1 MISKE
6 DYNECLEHFKEDDFV
21 RVESWDST
29 TDVIKIII
37 KGLDGT
43 PYEKGNFKFQINL
56 KSEFKSLPHRTKISK
71 NDFIENITV
80 GEFKRKLIKTY
91 SQDSILAIQLIFKG
105 KVLPDQLRFSKI
117 GIHPEKDA
125 ITIMTTQAGYPRL
138 WNKGKIYCETLIW
151 HPNIDCTIPPGSEN
165 FFLGESWN
173 PAVSLTILIE
183 GIKALIH
190 MIPPIFDL
198 SIPLNKKAAD
208 QYLNNKDEFERKA
221 RVWNKKYTQQ
231 GGA

>member
-6 DYNECLEHFKEDDFV
+6 EYNECIEHFKEDDFV
-21 RVESWDST
+21 RVESWDSI

-43 PYEKGNFKFQINL
+43 PYEKGSFKFQINL
-56 KSEFKSLPHRTKISK
+56 KREFKPFPHRTKISK
-71 NDFIENITV
+71 NDFNENITV

-91 SQDSILAIQLIFKG
+91 NQDYPLAIQLIFNG

-117 GIHPEKDA
+117 GIRPEKDA
-125 ITIMTTQAGYPRL
+125 ITIMPTQAGHPRL
-138 WNKGKIYCETLIW
+138 WNKGQIYCETLIW
-151 HPNIDCTIPPGSEN
+151 HPNIDCAIHPGYEN

-173 PAVSLTILIE
+173 PSVSLTILIE

-190 MIPPIFDL
+190 MKSPIFDPFM
-198 SIPLNKKAAD
+198 PLNKKAAD
-208 QYLNNKDEFERKA
+208 QYLNNEVEFERKA
-221 RVWNKKYTQQ
+221 RIWIEKYGQQ